1 LHIRASVFHLLL
13 EDFALEFA
21 AALRSRKFA
30 DVLDSRLKL
39 ASEIACG
46 SLERHPIIQGLLIS
60 TIELCR
66 RKDKGL
72 TTMRSVQYSDQELQL
87 VSDAGAALACL
98 GLNKA
103 ALSLFGLSHRNGPQE
118 LSRFGATASSLSIV
132 NRWQSLENFNLLE
145 GLLPK
150 HVSSPSRPGPG

>member
-1 LHIRASVFHLLL
+1 LLL

-72 TTMRSVQYSDQELQL
+72 TTMRSVQYSDQE
-87 VSDAGAALACL
+87 
-98 GLNKA
+98 
-103 ALSLFGLSHRNGPQE
+103 
-118 LSRFGATASSLSIV
+118 
-132 NRWQSLENFNLLE
+132 
-145 GLLPK
+145 
-150 HVSSPSRPGPG
+150 

>member
-1 LHIRASVFHLLL
+1 MLL

-30 DVLDSRLKL
+30 DVPDSRLKL

-46 SLERHPIIQGLLIS
+46 SLERHPIIQSLLIS

-103 ALSLFGLSHRNGPQE
+103 ALSLFALSHKNEALKNCCALGLPHPP
-118 LSRFGATASSLSIV
+118 LALSIDGGDCL
-132 NRWQSLENFNLLE
+132 LENFNLLE